1 MRRARAVV
9 LLAALAA
16 GSAAPRAL
24 AQDRAITFGDVLR
37 LVQERGWRTDFH
49 GLCREIDLPEL
60 ADKCVFRQLSIQD
73 DRERGYPRGVNV
85 AESATDG
92 TVVFLFHLNPLLGE
106 FYIVSPD
113 GALLRA
119 YTRAHGRGY
128 ERIPNEI
135 VSAEFSADIAYWIA
149 NFERLKR
156 GIGVAE
162 QPGP

>member
-1 MRRARAVV
+1 MRVARVA

-16 GSAAPRAL
+16 GNAALPAC
-24 AQDRAITFGDVLR
+24 AQDGATFGDVLR

-49 GLCREIDLPEL
+49 GLCRQLDLPEL
-60 ADKCVFRQLSIQD
+60 ADRCVFRQLSVED
-73 DRERGYPRGVNV
+73 DSERGYPRGFNV
-85 AESATDG
+85 SESTADG
-92 TVVFLFHLNPLLGE
+92 PVVFLFHLNPLLGE

-113 GALLRA
+113 GTLLRS

-128 ERIPNEI
+128 ERIPNET
-135 VSAEFSADIAYWIA
+135 VGAEFSADIAYWIM

-156 GIGVAE
+156 GLGVAA